1 MKKVCFTLTLMSLF
15 CGLNAFAQSY
25 TTINSVKYGLMKDG
39 KCIVI
44 GDDGATGVITFEN
57 EVEIDNTKYTV
68 TGVCGSEDYSE
79 EAKDQKRGFSG
90 NTNITGITFKDGS
103 KITSIGDHAFT
114 DCSQLKTITN
124 VPADLT
130 DIKKWCFESTALES
144 VDLSNTKV
152 TVMTDGVFFNNKS
165 LTFIKLPNGLEEFW
179 NNAFNG
185 CTALNNIVMPSSVKR
200 IYDYVFQGCTS
211 LSNVTLNEGCT
222 TLGNHAFTNCP
233 FTSFT
238 FPSTLSSIKEFAFEG
253 SGLTSADLSNTR
265 IEYLPNG
272 CFFNCKQLQEVKL
285 PSTLT
290 TPNNGEWKKE
300 EDAKY
305 GKQAFQNTAIESI
318 DLTNTQLIS
327 LGDYMFAGC
336 QKLKTV
342 KLPSTLKFIWEY
354 AFCKSSLS
362 SITLPSSLQKIDKFA
377 FQNTQLTNVVIPTN
391 CSVVEQGAFSD
402 NANLTTVVVNGSK
415 CYLAYQAFWN
425 CSNLTDVYITSKE
438 RPVAGRY
445 GFPFDNNPKVHVMK
459 DYVDTFSSLKTSEG
473 LNPCNTTN
481 FDSELSITLDKEWT
495 TFTSAYNL
503 DFSGVEGLT
512 AYTAKYDKEKD
523 AVALTQVKK
532 VPAHTGLILKRE
544 AGNTY
549 TLPILASDEDGLD
562 KVAGNQLKDCVDAL
576 WSTGRDVDY
585 FLHDGGFVKSTN
597 NGWVL
602 PGKSYLYID
611 GGRNNVSASPLR
623 FYVGNTSTAIDG
635 ITNTPVVKDD
645 AYYNL
650 QGVKVQRPQHGVFI
664 HNGKK
669 VVLK

>member
-15 CGLNAFAQSY
+15 CGLNVFAQSY
-25 TTINSVKYGLMKDG
+25 TTIDGVKYGLMKDG
-39 KCIVI
+39 NCIVI
-44 GDDGATGVITFEN
+44 GDAGATGDITFKN
-57 EVEIDNTKYTV
+57 VVEIDGSPRTV
-68 TGVCGSEDYSE
+68 TGVCGSGDYSDQVN
-79 EAKDQKRGFSG
+79 DQKKGFKD
-90 NTNITGITFKDGS
+90 NTSITGITFEDGS
-103 KITSIGDHAFT
+103 QITWIGDHAFT
-114 DCSQLKTITN
+114 NCSKLKTIKN

-130 DIKKWCFESTALES
+130 DIKEWCFENTALES

-165 LTFIKLPNGLEEFW
+165 LTSIQLPKGLVEFSD
-179 NNAFNG
+179 NAFNG
-185 CTALNNIVMPSSVKR
+185 CI
-200 IYDYVFQGCTS
+200 S

-222 TLGNHAFTNCP
+222 TLGHHVFKNCP

-238 FPSTLSSIKEFAFEG
+238 FPSTLSSIMEFAFEG

-272 CFFNCKQLQEVKL
+272 CFFDCKQLQKVKL

-290 TPNNGEWKKE
+290 TPNNGEWKN
-300 EDAKY
+300 EDDAIY

-342 KLPSTLKFIWEY
+342 KLPSTLKFIWGY
-354 AFCKSSLS
+354 AFCNSSLS
-362 SITLPSSLQKIDKFA
+362 SITLPPSLQKIDKFA
-377 FQNTQLTNVVIPTN
+377 FQKTQLTNVVIPTN

-402 NANLTTVVVNGSK
+402 NANLKTVVVNGLE

-549 TLPILASDEDGLD
+549 TLPILASDAAGLD
-562 KVAGNQLKDCVDAL
+562 EVTGNQLTDCVDAI
-576 WSTGRDVDY
+576 WSTGRNEDY
-585 FLHDGGFVKSTN
+585 FLHNGEFVKSKN